1 MSNRTPLLVT
11 IVSFSYRCGGYPED
25 VHGHGGG
32 FAFDCRCLPNPGRLP
47 AFADLDGLHPDVA
60 GWLEDSPV
68 VHAFL
73 ADVCSL
79 VKITVEEYRRR
90 GFQHL
95 QVAFG
100 CTGGRHRSVYC
111 AERLHDMLCEQGVE
125 ATVLHQDLRTAEE
138 QRGWGAEGL
147 GSRGLDS

>member
-1 MSNRTPLLVT
+1 MSKKSQPLVT
-11 IVSFSYRCGGYPED
+11 IVSFGYHFSGTPHD
-25 VHGHGGG
+25 SHGHGGG
-32 FAFDCRCLPNPGRLP
+32 FVLDCRCLPNPGKLP
-47 AFADLDGLHPDVA
+47 TYSDLDGRHPEVA
-60 GWLEDSPV
+60 AWLEASPLV
-68 VHAFL
+68 GRFL
-73 ADVCSL
+73 NDVCSL
-79 VKITVEEYRRR
+79 VTTAATEYRRR
-90 GFQHL
+90 GFEHL